1 MTCGRK
7 AASWLA
13 RPLISETVSRAA
25 SAMALAVVC
34 SACASW
40 SGRGPPPAGDPS
52 GRRRDALTVGSFD
65 LPESVLLAGIYGNAL
80 AAKGLPV
87 RILPDPGSREVADP
101 ALMSGLVQP
110 APGYAGSALEVFT
123 PGGLSA
129 PSDAGAGN
137 TAHAGPVAGR
147 GLVAARPAPAQDA
160 NAIAVTVS
168 AEARWGLRSI
178 ADLPGAAPG
187 LVFGGPSQCPGRA
200 YCPPGPRRVYGVRFG
215 VFIPLDV
222 GSPLALEAG
231 DIGAAPLFT
240 TDPNVAARHLVV
252 LADGRELEPHENITA
267 LVRRDVITGY
277 GPGVVAVLNAVPAPL
292 GAGTLR
298 ALDGRVELAG
308 QNPRLA
314 AASWLRA
321 HELIP
326 AGGGVH

>member
-7 AASWLA
+7 TASWLT

-34 SACASW
+34 SACVSW

-52 GRRRDALTVGSFD
+52 GKHRDVLTVGSFD
-65 LPESVLLAGIYGNAL
+65 FLESVLFAGIYGNAL
-80 AAKGLPV
+80 AAKGFPV
-87 RILPDPGSREVADP
+87 RILPDLGSREVADP

-129 PSDAGAGN
+129 TSDAGAGN
-137 TAHAGPVAGR
+137 TALAGPMVGR
-147 GLVAARPAPAQDA
+147 GLVAARLAPAQDA
-160 NAIAVTVS
+160 NAIAVTAS
-168 AEARWGLRSI
+168 AEARRGLRSI
-178 ADLPGAAPG
+178 ADLPRVAPG
-187 LVFGGPSQCPGRA
+187 LVFGGPPECPGRA
-200 YCPPGPRRVYGVRFG
+200 SCLPGLRRVYGVRFPI
-215 VFIPLDV
+215 FPLDV
-222 GSPLALEAG
+222 GGPLALEAG

-240 TDPNVAARHLVV
+240 TDPKIAARHLVV
-252 LADGRELEPHENITA
+252 LADSRELQPPENITA

-314 AASWLRA
+314 AASRLRA